1 MGTSE
6 CLSFYGDGEGIE
18 HTNNALYAIEGRPIM
33 MWVEPF
39 EGKNIINVISLT
51 GLHDFEITGFLLNGA
66 EYTSIYRIT
75 AEVTYG
81 VNKGIY
87 TQMYRVNV

>member
-1 MGTSE
+1 MGTFAH
-6 CLSFYGDGEGIE
+6 LNFYGEGEGIE
-18 HTNNALYAIEGRPIM
+18 HTNDALEAADGTPFM

-66 EYTSIYRIT
+66 EYTRIYRIT

-81 VNKGIY
+81 VSKELS
-87 TQMYRVNV
+87 TQMHRVNV

>member
-1 MGTSE
+1 MGTYES
-6 CLSFYGDGEGIE
+6 LHFYGEGEGIE
-18 HTNNALYAIEGRPIM
+18 HTYEPLRAAEGTPIM

-39 EGKNIINVISLT
+39 EEENIINVISLT

-66 EYTSIYRIT
+66 AYTSIYRIT

-81 VNKGIY
+81 VDKEFS
-87 TQMYRVNV
+87 TQMHRVNM

>member
-1 MGTSE
+1 
-6 CLSFYGDGEGIE
+6 
-18 HTNNALYAIEGRPIM
+18 M

-39 EGKNIINVISLT
+39 EEKNIINVISLT
-51 GLHDFEITGFLLNGA
+51 GLHDFEITGLLLNGA

-81 VNKGIY
+81 VNKEIFTHREAG
-87 TQMYRVNV
+87 

>member
-1 MGTSE
+1 MEAVDGT
-6 CLSFYGDGEGIE
+6 
-18 HTNNALYAIEGRPIM
+18 PIM

-66 EYTSIYRIT
+66 EYTRLYRIT

-81 VNKGIY
+81 VSKELF
-87 TQMYRVNV
+87 TQMHRVDDVTHPFTSATRP